1 MKACVFI
8 NLPAA
13 ADRRQSVEAS
23 FATAQ
28 ASGQAAGWS
37 LHRFEA
43 LGPADVADIPGAIS
57 PAEKAC
63 FASHRD
69 ALGQHLEGDDPV
81 LIAEDD
87 AVFAP
92 QAFAVLDA
100 LLAQQP
106 GLDVIYGDVVCDFN
120 LMVHLASRRD
130 AMVARGEYEAIDLTG
145 RPYFAALAYVV
156 RGSAKRR
163 LHTALSATT
172 ELDQAYDIALRGL
185 CHSGQFRMA
194 VAFPFLATVSS
205 LADGSQIQ
213 TRGDGVFD
221 ATLNAFRRLMF
232 VARDVEQ
239 CRADIARLQAGVEG
253 DTARLTGALFSVMA
267 SPAFSAEG

>member
-13 ADRRQSVEAS
+13 EDRRQSVETS
-23 FATAQ
+23 FAAAR

-43 LGPADVADIPGAIS
+43 LGPADMASVSGAIS

-69 ALGQHLEGDDPV
+69 ALGQHLEGDEPV

-100 LLAQQP
+100 LLARQP
-106 GLDVIYGDVVCDFN
+106 APDVIYGDTVGDFN
-120 LMVHLASRRD
+120 LMVQLAGQRD
-130 AMVARGEYEAIDLTG
+130 GMMSRGEYQAIDLAG

-163 LHTALSATT
+163 LHDALTAMT
-172 ELDQAYDIALRGL
+172 EFNQPYDIALRGL
-185 CHSGQFRMA
+185 CHSGAFRMA

-213 TRGDGVFD
+213 TRDGGVFD

-232 VARDVEQ
+232 AARDVDQ
-239 CRADIARLQAGVEG
+239 CRADIARLEAAADGE
-253 DTARLTGALFSVMA
+253 TALLTGALFSVMA
-267 SPAFSAEG
+267 SPAFSAGG

>member
-1 MKACVFI
+1 
-8 NLPAA
+8 
-13 ADRRQSVEAS
+13 
-23 FATAQ
+23 
-28 ASGQAAGWS
+28 
-37 LHRFEA
+37 
-43 LGPADVADIPGAIS
+43 
-57 PAEKAC
+57 
-63 FASHRD
+63 
-69 ALGQHLEGDDPV
+69 LGQHLEGDEPV

-106 GLDVIYGDVVCDFN
+106 SLDVIYGDVVCDFN

-130 AMVARGEYEAIDLTG
+130 AMAARGEYEAIDLEG

-163 LHTALSATT
+163 LHEALSAMA
-172 ELDQAYDIALRGL
+172 ELNQPYDIALRSL
-185 CHSGQFRMA
+185 CHGGQFRMA

-232 VARDVEQ
+232 AARDLEQ
-239 CRADIARLQAGVEG
+239 CRADIGRLQATAEG
-253 DTARLTGALFSVMA
+253 DTAQLTGALFSVVA